1 MKISLKK
8 PRTVLDWLRL
18 YRVYREAFPPME
30 RKPFGK
36 IRKMYREG
44 RADVWCLMVE
54 GRFRGLA
61 TTVNGG
67 DLILLDYFAI
77 TKGCRGQGFGTQAM
91 KLLLETYDD
100 KGFFLE
106 IESTREQAQ
115 NLRERLRRK
124 AFYENCGMLPMD
136 TEADVFGIR
145 MELLGVRCHLDI
157 DGYRAFYRDHYSAWA
172 AEHIREVTT

>member
-18 YRVYREAFPPME
+18 YRVYREAFPTME

-77 TKGCRGQGFGTQAM
+77 TKECRGQGFGTQAM

-106 IESTREQAQ
+106 IESTLEDSSDREA
-115 NLRERLRRK
+115 RK
-124 AFYENCGMLPMD
+124 KRKKFYLDCGLKEMG
-136 TEADVFGIR
+136 TEALVFQVR
-145 MELLGVRCHLDI
+145 MELLGRGCCLNFEQ
-157 DGYRAFYRDHYSAWA
+157 YRNFYRDHLSPWA
-172 AEHIREVTT
+172 AEHLKEIR